1 MNGEPETLSAFGR
14 RPVTPRR
21 ALDQAAG
28 ALSRAGI
35 ESARLDA
42 EVLLAHVLGATRERL
57 YLDYDAPLA
66 ADRQDRFLSLIARR
80 CRGEPV
86 AYLTGRR
93 EFWSLDFLVTPAVLV
108 PRPETELLVETA
120 VGLIGEAPTLELGFK
135 ILELGTGSGAIAVSL
150 AKEKP
155 APEIWATDISPAALE
170 VARTNA
176 SRHGVAHKIHFCAGD
191 LFEAVAY
198 LTGRWGFFQ
207 MIVSNPPYVRSE
219 EFDRL
224 PRDVR
229 DFEPRIALDG
239 GPDGLDF
246 YRRIVRAGRLYLASS
261 GLVLFEIGEDMAD
274 EVVRLF
280 TDAGCFTPARVY
292 RDYSG
297 RDRVVSARKF
307 T

>member
-1 MNGEPETLSAFGR
+1 MNEETEGQITFGG

-21 ALDQAAG
+21 ALDQAAS

-42 EVLLAHVLGATRERL
+42 EVLLADALGVTRDRL
-57 YLDYDAPLA
+57 YPDYDAPLT
-66 ADRQDRFLSLIARR
+66 ADRHERFCSLVGRR
-80 CRGEPV
+80 CRREPV

-120 VGLIGEAPTLELGFK
+120 VGLIGETPTLDLGFR

-150 AKEKP
+150 AREKP
-155 APEIWATDISPAALE
+155 AAEIWATDISPAALE
-170 VARTNA
+170 VARANA
-176 SRHGVAHKIHFCAGD
+176 SRHAVADKIHFCAGD
-191 LFEAVAY
+191 LFEAVSD
-198 LTGRWGFFQ
+198 RREFFS
-207 MIVSNPPYVRSE
+207 MIVSNPPYVPSD

-239 GPDGLDF
+239 GSDGLDF

-280 TDAGCFTPARVY
+280 ADAGCYTLARVY
-292 RDYSG
+292 QDYSG
-297 RDRVVSARKF
+297 RDRVVSARKL

>member
-1 MNGEPETLSAFGR
+1 MNGEPEIQSAFGR
-14 RPVTPRR
+14 RPAALRR
-21 ALDQAAG
+21 ALEQAAG
-28 ALSRAGI
+28 ALSHAGI
-35 ESARLDA
+35 QSARLDA
-42 EVLLAHVLGATRERL
+42 EVLLADALGVTRERL

-66 ADRQDRFLSLIARR
+66 ADRQERFHSLIARR
-80 CRGEPV
+80 CRREPV

-120 VGLIGEAPTLELGFK
+120 VGMIGEAPTLDLGFR

-150 AKEKP
+150 AREKP
-155 APEIWATDISPAALE
+155 AAELWATDISPEAIE
-170 VARTNA
+170 VARANA
-176 SRHGVAHKIHFCAGD
+176 SRHGVAHKIHLCAGD
-191 LFEAVAY
+191 LFEPVHD
-198 LTGRWGFFQ
+198 RRGFFQ
-207 MIVSNPPYVRSE
+207 MIVSNPPYVRSD

-229 DFEPRIALDG
+229 DFEPRAALDG

-280 TDAGCFTPARVY
+280 ADAGCFTLARVY
-292 RDYSG
+292 QDYSG
-297 RDRVVSARKF
+297 RDRVISARKL

>member
-1 MNGEPETLSAFGR
+1 MDGETEAQPGFDR

-21 ALDQAAG
+21 ALEQAAG

-42 EVLLAHVLGATRERL
+42 EVLLAHALGVTRDKL

-66 ADRQDRFLSLIARR
+66 ADRQERFSSLIGRR
-80 CRGEPV
+80 CRREPV

-120 VGLIGEAPTLELGFK
+120 LGLIGETTILDLGFR
-135 ILELGTGSGAIAVSL
+135 ILELGTGSGAIAISL
-150 AKEKP
+150 AREKP
-155 APEIWATDISPAALE
+155 AAEIWATDISPAALE
-170 VARTNA
+170 VARANA
-176 SRHGVAHKIHFCAGD
+176 SRHAVANKIHFSAGD
-191 LFEAVAY
+191 LFEAVSD
-198 LTGRWGFFQ
+198 RRGFFS
-207 MIVSNPPYVRSE
+207 MIVANPPYIRSD

-224 PRDVR
+224 PRAVR

-239 GPDGLDF
+239 GSDGLDF
-246 YRRIVRAGRLYLASS
+246 YRRIVQVGRLYLASS
-261 GLVLFEIGEDMAD
+261 GLVLFEIGADMAD

-280 TDAGCFTPARVY
+280 ADAGCYSLARVY
-292 RDYSG
+292 QDYAG
-297 RDRVVSARKF
+297 RDRVVSARKL